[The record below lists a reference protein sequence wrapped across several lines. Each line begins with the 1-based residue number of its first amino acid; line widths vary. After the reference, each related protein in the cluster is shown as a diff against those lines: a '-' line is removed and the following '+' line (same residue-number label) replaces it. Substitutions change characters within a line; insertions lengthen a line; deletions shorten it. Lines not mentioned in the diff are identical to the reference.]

1 MAIVDYNALLG
12 KRVKLTLTY
21 PNDIF
26 PPYDVFGVFVGFVN
40 FADGYERF
48 SNPNEIL
55 FLEDGYDEPDFVNF
69 DHLELIGQ
77 AL

>member
-1 MAIVDYNALLG
+1 MANFDYTPFLG

-21 PNDIF
+21 PDDIF

-40 FADGYERF
+40 YADGYERF

-55 FLEDGYDEPDFVNF
+55 FLEDGYDEPDFLNF
-69 DHLELIGQ
+69 DEMELID
-77 AL
+77 A

>member
-1 MAIVDYNALLG
+1 MANFDYTPFLG

-21 PNDIF
+21 PDDIF

-40 FADGYERF
+40 YVDGYERF

-55 FLEDGYDEPDFVNF
+55 FLEDGYDEPDFLNF
-69 DHLELIGQ
+69 DEMELID
-77 AL
+77 A